1 MNMLDTFFDKANI
14 LWGGVIA
21 ILSCF
26 TKDTGVLF
34 VFFLLL
40 NIIDCVFGYMKAYK
54 TKTIK
59 SGKGAEG
66 IIKKL
71 AYWVIIAIAFMLSEY
86 FIDMGNIIGVDLNF
100 LHLFGWFIL
109 GVYII
114 NEITSIV
121 ENMVVLGIPVP
132 EFFLRGLHAAKT
144 AIDDAG
150 DKVIPKE
157 DEDNED

>member
-1 MNMLDTFFDKANI
+1 MNVLDTFFDKSNA

-21 ILSCF
+21 ILSYF
-26 TKDTGVLF
+26 TNDARILF
-34 VFFLLL
+34 IFFLLL

-59 SGKGAEG
+59 SGKGVEG
-66 IIKKL
+66 IVKKI
-71 AYWVIIAIAFMLSEY
+71 AYWVIIAISFMLSEY
-86 FIDMGNIIGVDLNF
+86 FIGMGNAIGVNLNF
-100 LHLFGWFIL
+100 LRLFGWFIL
-109 GVYII
+109 GIYII

-121 ENMVVLGIPVP
+121 ENMVVLEIPVP

-150 DKVIPKE
+150 NKVIPKE

>member
-21 ILSCF
+21 ILSYF
-26 TKDTGVLF
+26 ANDTGLLF
-34 VFFLLL
+34 VFFLFL
-40 NIIDCVFGYMKAYK
+40 NIIDCIFGYLKAYK

-66 IIKKL
+66 VVKKL

-86 FIDMGNIIGVDLNF
+86 FIDMGNVIGVDLNF

-121 ENMVVLGIPVP
+121 ENMVVLGISVP

-157 DEDNED
+157 EEENED